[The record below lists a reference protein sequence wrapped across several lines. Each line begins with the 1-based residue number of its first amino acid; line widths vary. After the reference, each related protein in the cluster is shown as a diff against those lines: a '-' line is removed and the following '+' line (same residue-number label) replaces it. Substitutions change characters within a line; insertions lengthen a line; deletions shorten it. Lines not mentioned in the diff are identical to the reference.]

1 MLTDALFNPPHASGR
16 SSPSGGALLRR
27 SETEA
32 RSAFT
37 PLTLRPS
44 FSQSAGVWTQDRR
57 SVSCISIQRGGGDTE
72 AVFASAF
79 FSAAAQTCR
88 DWKSSSHCC
97 LVIVDVD
104 MWSAASQRDHGW
116 CEKTSGSS
124 PLTSCSGGTQRT
136 RELKRPRTTR
146 LRGQKWIQRNLSLI
160 RTPAGG
166 GPAPDRSSVYWL
178 LRRCRG
184 DRGSPGFCQRRW
196 YQDDG

>member
-1 MLTDALFNPPHASGR
+1 MLTDALFRPPHASGR

-37 PLTLRPS
+37 PLTPRPS
-44 FSQSAGVWTQDRR
+44 FSQSAGVWTLDRR
-57 SVSCISIQRGGGDTE
+57 SVSCVSVQRGGGDTE
-72 AVFASAF
+72 AAFASAC

-97 LVIVDVD
+97 LVIVDAD

-124 PLTSCSGGTQRT
+124 PLTSCSGGTQRV

-146 LRGQKWIQRNLSLI
+146 LRGQKWIQHLH
-160 RTPAGG
+160 TCGW
-166 GPAPDRSSVYWL
+166 RSSSGQL
-178 LRRCRG
+178 LCRWAAAPLPWRSG
-184 DRGSPGFCQRRW
+184 RPRVLSEALVPG
-196 YQDDG
+196 